1 MCDKESQIGATKGQM
16 MREQNRAKL
25 SRLNI
30 RIDYDLKDKIER
42 EAKEAN
48 TTYSNLVLDA
58 VKVRMERKLL
68 VKKELAK
75 WKKETQVDLRNW
87 EHKQYYRSE
96 EFRLNCLYGVLPAS
110 RFDNPDSGLRSTKL
124 EDLNKPTVVSLKDE
138 DTNTGRTVPSTEE
151 LQQMLNEIDA
161 RMQKAPVEDENTNT
175 GRAIPSDQ
183 SQWIRQEHKR
193 QQKIFEDSLK
203 DS

>member
-1 MCDKESQIGATKGQM
+1 

-42 EAKEAN
+42 EAEEAN

-75 WKKETQVDLRNW
+75 WKRETQVDLRNW
-87 EHKQYYRSE
+87 EHRQNYDLE
-96 EFRLNCLYGVLPAS
+96 EFRLNCLHGVLPAS
-110 RFDNPDSGLRSTKL
+110 KYDNPDSGLRKTKL
-124 EDLNKPTVVSLKDE
+124 EDLNKPTVVSLTDE
-138 DTNTGRTVPSTEE
+138 EVVELFRDPFLEE
-151 LQQMLNEIDA
+151 LQEQLNEIDA
-161 RMQKAPVEDENTNT
+161 RMKSEAPIYDWIEDENTNT
-175 GRAIPSDQ
+175 DRNDDIPKVKSISEMIKEKMDQ
-183 SQWIRQEHKR
+183 V
-193 QQKIFEDSLK
+193 EDSLK
-203 DS
+203 NS